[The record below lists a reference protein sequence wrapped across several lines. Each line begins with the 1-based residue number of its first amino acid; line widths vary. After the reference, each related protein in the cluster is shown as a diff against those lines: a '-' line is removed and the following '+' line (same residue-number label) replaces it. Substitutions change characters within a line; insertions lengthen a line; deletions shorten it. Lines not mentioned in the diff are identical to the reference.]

1 MRLQGQFTDG
11 RSTARH
17 MVRVMLAAEAL
28 HIHSA
33 EGALLQSWPYEG
45 LRLLEEVY
53 AGQPLRLHHRAFGD
67 ATLTLD
73 DSGVLA
79 RLEHLAGRRLRGHA
93 LLRPRLMAV
102 LVAGLLL
109 AAIVTGLVLGLPR
122 LAGPLAALVPPE
134 WERALGERVVS
145 HLVAEDELCGEAAG
159 AAALEG
165 LVRRLSA
172 STGPPAEGRTRPPAE
187 GGTGPP
193 HPLIVRVAALPGI
206 NAFAAPGGQIIIL
219 KGLIEAAETPEEVAG
234 VLAHEMAHSLEG
246 HPLQGLM
253 RAMGLQ
259 LLFGAVTGDFGNLD
273 SAAAGFGQMLVLFS
287 FTRSDELAA
296 DRIAIALLNRAGIRG
311 DGLRGFFERL
321 QEIQGGQSALPSLL
335 STHPLFE
342 ERLEQIDSL
351 ATGKGAAMNA
361 EAWAALRNICG

>member
-1 MRLQGQFTDG
+1 MRLQGHFTDG
-11 RSTARH
+11 RSTAREA
-17 MVRVMLAAEAL
+17 VRVMLAAEAL
-28 HIHSA
+28 HIHSE

-73 DSGVLA
+73 DSAALA
-79 RLEHLAGRRLRGHA
+79 RLEHLAGSRLGGQS
-93 LLRPRLMAV
+93 LIRPRLMVA
-102 LVAGLLL
+102 LVAGIVL
-109 AAIVTGLVLGLPR
+109 AVIVTGLVLGLPR
-122 LAGPLAALVPPE
+122 LAGPLAALVPSE

-145 HLVAEDELCGEAAG
+145 QLAAEDQLCGGAAG

-172 STGPPAEGRTRPPAE
+172 SAE
-187 GGTGPP
+187 PP
-193 HPLIVRVAALPGI
+193 HPLRVRVAAVPGV

-234 VLAHEMAHSLEG
+234 VLAHEIAHSLEG
-246 HPLQGLM
+246 HPLEGLM

-259 LLFGAVTGDFGNLD
+259 LLIGAVTGDFGILD

-287 FTRSDELAA
+287 FTRADEMAA
-296 DRIAIALLNRAGIRG
+296 DRIGIDLLNRAGIRG
-311 DGLRGFFERL
+311 DGLRRFFERL
-321 QEIQGGQSALPSLL
+321 QEMQGGASAPPSLL

-342 ERLEQIDSL
+342 ERVGQIDAL
-351 ATGKGAAMNA
+351 AAGKGEALDA
-361 EAWAALRNICG
+361 ETWAALQNICP